1 MAESARLLTAPPR
14 PRRGVALSLFAACLA
29 ACHGGLPPPAALT
42 LEGPALGTSYSVTVS
57 QAAASDGEALRAAVT
72 RELEDVDSLMSTYR
86 PDSELSR
93 LNRHRAL
100 DPFPL
105 SEPTFS
111 VLAAAREVSA
121 VTGGAFDV
129 TVGALVEAW
138 GFGPRRAGPQPSPET
153 IERLRGEAGWRKL
166 VLDAN
171 GRYARKAAPALQC
184 DLSAI
189 AKGYAADRVGAA
201 LEAAGCADFLVD
213 VGGELL
219 ARGAN
224 PAGGPWRVGVERP
237 DIAGRTAHRVLHVTD
252 TAIATSGDYR
262 NFREVGGRRLGHV
275 LDPRAGRPAE
285 SLVASATVLHSSAM
299 LADAFAT
306 ALLVLGEEDGLELA
320 EREDLAVLLI
330 LRDGSGGLRDA
341 ASSRFRARMN
351 QE

>member
-1 MAESARLLTAPPR
+1 MAEGARLLPALPR
-14 PRRGVALSLFAACLA
+14 PGRGVAPSLFAACLA
-29 ACHGGLPPPAALT
+29 ACQGGLPPPAALT

-57 QAAASDGEALRAAVT
+57 RAAASDGEALRAAVT

-105 SEPTFS
+105 SEPTFD

-121 VTGGAFDV
+121 ATGGAFDV

-138 GFGPRRAGPQPSPET
+138 GFGPRRAGPQPSPAT

-166 VLDAN
+166 VLDSN

-201 LEAAGCADFLVD
+201 LDAAGCTDFLVD
-213 VGGELL
+213 VGGELV
-219 ARGAN
+219 ASGAN
-224 PAGGPWRVGVERP
+224 PEGGPWRVGVERP
-237 DIAGRTAHRVLHVTD
+237 DLAGRTARRILHITD

-262 NFREVGGRRLGHV
+262 NFREVDGRRLGHV
-275 LDPRAGRPAE
+275 LDPRTGRPAE
-285 SLVASATVLHSSAM
+285 SFVASATVLHASAM

-320 EREDLAVLLI
+320 ERENLAVLLI
-330 LRDGSGGLRDA
+330 LRDGSGGLREA
-341 ASSRFRARMN
+341 ESSRFRARMN